1 MQLLATYDPQP
12 VDELKEQSARNRDAD
27 PPCKPI
33 NGLAVLD
40 GYRYTADGRCDFHTK
55 QLDRIENHMPVH
67 GRKSL
72 DRLWRACR
80 LQTYFTA
87 KGLIDYFVG
96 LRDLEIRSSYTLPP
110 PPKPASRSSDGNG
123 EDRGEDDGE
132 GAASRGSKA
141 NLCRIVAAAE
151 AHLRDAYALASD
163 RSSEQKLTEQRAKRL
178 SRFSEA
184 ALSGTGNPSASF
196 RSFKNQSMLTQYFRR
211 MKQLLVFYY
220 RVVFYEDGHFTRDS
234 DDQRRRESE
243 EGEDRRGDD
252 GEEEKKEEDNPIL
265 KHGIRK
271 FYIALLRQMLFGQL
285 FESPVLSFCA
295 MLSRKDVYLAGR
307 GADGKQSPATT
318 GTAPRRG
325 WQEPGNFN
333 SNLSALTWTAQLLLF
348 EFVCFTKQGREAEI
362 ADLLD
367 ELCGQYFHQMA
378 ETPFGHILQWR
389 IYLFKAARDAQ
400 VEEQARWSLDG
411 KTITYRGT
419 PLQMDQVSQLA
430 ASEFREAHRLLYDEL
445 LFGCQDISPVEAWRV

>member
-1 MQLLATYDPQP
+1 MEGIIARLREQ
-12 VDELKEQSARNRDAD
+12 DE
-27 PPCKPI
+27 
-33 NGLAVLD
+33 
-40 GYRYTADGRCDFHTK
+40 
-55 QLDRIENHMPVH
+55 
-67 GRKSL
+67 
-72 DRLWRACR
+72 
-80 LQTYFTA
+80 
-87 KGLIDYFVG
+87 
-96 LRDLEIRSSYTLPP
+96 
-110 PPKPASRSSDGNG
+110 
-123 EDRGEDDGE
+123 E
-132 GAASRGSKA
+132 GA
-141 NLCRIVAAAE
+141 
-151 AHLRDAYALASD
+151 
-163 RSSEQKLTEQRAKRL
+163 
-178 SRFSEA
+178 
-184 ALSGTGNPSASF
+184 
-196 RSFKNQSMLTQYFRR
+196 
-211 MKQLLVFYY
+211 
-220 RVVFYEDGHFTRDS
+220 
-234 DDQRRRESE
+234 QRRRESE
-243 EGEDRRGDD
+243 EEDSRG
-252 GEEEKKEEDNPIL
+252 GEEEKKKEEDDPIL

-271 FYIALLRQMLFGQL
+271 FYIALIRQMLFGQP
-285 FESPVLSFCA
+285 FESPILSFCA

-307 GADGKQSPATT
+307 AADEKQSPATT
-318 GTAPRRG
+318 GTAPRRV

-445 LFGCQDISPVEAWRV
+445 LFGCQDISPVEA